1 MPLLWSVW
9 LLSDYNQIGW
19 TNDKS
24 TDCHWRIIAQD
35 TLNHIPD
42 HIAQMEQIVIY
53 AKFSILS
60 FELLQC
66 VKILKMV
73 SIIITS
79 LGMYLFSRSAVFFNT
94 VQRGEGVKLMFEKL
108 QIP

>member
-24 TDCHWRIIAQD
+24 TDCHRRIIAQD
-35 TLNHIPD
+35 TFIPD
-42 HIAQMEQIVIY
+42 HIAQTEQIVIY
-53 AKFSILS
+53 AKFNILS

-73 SIIITS
+73 SIINAS
-79 LGMYLFSRSAVFFNT
+79 LGMYLFSRSAVFLTLFKG
-94 VQRGEGVKLMFEKL
+94 GEGVKLMFKKI